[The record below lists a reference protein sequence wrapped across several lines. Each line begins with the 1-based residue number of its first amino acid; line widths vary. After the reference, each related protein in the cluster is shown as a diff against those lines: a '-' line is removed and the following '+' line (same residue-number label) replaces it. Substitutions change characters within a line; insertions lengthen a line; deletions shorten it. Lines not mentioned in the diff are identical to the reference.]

1 MANGCSDK
9 PVLLGFVDDYTA
21 SDKENFYTN
30 KIGGSPDWPGE
41 AEQPSNPPCGV
52 CDQELVLAAQV
63 FAPLSSSAQYHR
75 TLYLFCC
82 LRPCCWN
89 KQKSWICLR
98 SQIPVPQESPQS
110 LDADNNGGPMS
121 ATDWLGDADD
131 WGDDGGGGDD
141 WGADLNGNGAMV
153 SVPQTAKTS
162 AKLPDIT
169 SININGS
176 TTKKA
181 SDDRN
186 GAKADAHRDKA
197 VAEIEMDQEDA
208 NICVDLPE
216 VHDAQNIPNLF
227 AVANRDVRSGMK
239 IVPFYMWVE
248 EEQKAEEE
256 AMDHEMRLLN
266 EYKAREAIEAVQGDS
281 RETKKKSQT
290 AGDVYEKSVP
300 SHGDE
305 YFHKF
310 LSVIGQNPGQILRYD
325 RMAGQGPLLL
335 RPLRDSDREAC
346 LRGCEYCGGKLT
358 FELQLLPSL
367 VSQMSVKGLEGA
379 PVEFGTV
386 LVFTCHN
393 SCWSDSD
400 PRPKREAVILQQ
412 EVM

>member
-1 MANGCSDK
+1 
-9 PVLLGFVDDYTA
+9 
-21 SDKENFYTN
+21 
-30 KIGGSPDWPGE
+30 
-41 AEQPSNPPCGV
+41 
-52 CDQELVLAAQV
+52 
-63 FAPLSSSAQYHR
+63 
-75 TLYLFCC
+75 
-82 LRPCCWN
+82 
-89 KQKSWICLR
+89 
-98 SQIPVPQESPQS
+98 
-110 LDADNNGGPMS
+110 MS

-131 WGDDGGGGDD
+131 WGDDDGDD
-141 WGADLNGNGAMV
+141 WGADLNCNGGDMV
-153 SVPQTAKTS
+153 SVPQTAKTT

-169 SININGS
+169 SLNINGS
-176 TTKKA
+176 TRKKA

-186 GAKADAHRDKA
+186 EAKADGHRDKA

-208 NICVDLPE
+208 NICFDLPE
-216 VHDAQNIPNLF
+216 VPDAQNIPNLF

-248 EEQKAEEE
+248 EEQEAEEE

-266 EYKAREAIEAVQGDS
+266 EYKAREAIETVQGDT
-281 RETKKKSQT
+281 REKKKSQT
-290 AGDVYEKSVP
+290 AADVYEKSVP

-335 RPLRDSDREAC
+335 RPLSDSDKEAC

-358 FELQLLPSL
+358 FEFQLLPSL

-400 PRPKREAVILQQ
+400 PRPRRETVILQQ